1 MTRKEMEDD
10 KEMETHGV
18 IGLILIQTK
27 MLLMLLMPV

>member
-1 MTRKEMEDD
+1 MEDD
-10 KEMETHGV
+10 KEMDSETLAHGV

>member
-1 MTRKEMEDD
+1 MEDD
-10 KEMETHGV
+10 KEMDSETHGV